1 MQKPMAQS
9 VKNVQNKAC
18 VFVVDD
24 HPLVRSGLS
33 QLINQQTDMFCA
45 AEADCPAEALK
56 TLPLHNP
63 DLLLL
68 DLRLKNSDGLEF
80 IKTLK
85 LQHPSIRVLVLSQFD
100 EELYAERALRA
111 GAHGYIMK
119 ENATD
124 EVLKAIRTV
133 LSGEIY
139 LSRGMTSHFLK
150 KTIASRLPRSND
162 VERLTDRELHVLQLL
177 GTGLSTRETA
187 EQMKLS
193 VKTVE
198 TYREHLK
205 YKLDLESAAALVQYA
220 TQWVEKQSPSPLA
233 ADQPLPAKTWR
244 TPALCNRHSPL
255 SKTLSKLS
263 GDSPDC
269 PRGASLF

>member
-9 VKNVQNKAC
+9 VKSVQKKAC

-33 QLINQQTDMFCA
+33 QLINQQSDMYCA
-45 AEADCPAEALK
+45 AEADCPAGALK
-56 TLPLHNP
+56 SLPLHNP

-68 DLRLKNSDGLEF
+68 DLRLKNSDGLEL

-85 LQHPSIRVLVLSQFD
+85 LQHPSIRILVLSQFD
-100 EELYAERALRA
+100 EELYAERVLRA
-111 GAHGYIMK
+111 GANGYIMK

-133 LSGEIY
+133 LAGEIY
-139 LSRGMTSHFLK
+139 LSREMTSHLLK
-150 KTIASRLPRSND
+150 KTITSRLPRNND

-187 EQMKLS
+187 AQMKLS
-193 VKTVE
+193 IKTVE

-205 YKLDLESAAALVQYA
+205 YKLDLESASALVQYA
-220 TQWVEKQSPSPLA
+220 TQWVEKQSPSPVA
-233 ADQPLPAKTWR
+233 ADQTSAGKDIEKPGALQQAFPLK
-244 TPALCNRHSPL
+244 
-255 SKTLSKLS
+255 
-263 GDSPDC
+263 
-269 PRGASLF
+269 

>member
-1 MQKPMAQS
+1 MAHS
-9 VKNVQNKAC
+9 VKSVQKKAC

-33 QLINQQTDMFCA
+33 QLINQQDDMVCA

-56 TLPLHNP
+56 SLSLHNP

-85 LQHPSIRVLVLSQFD
+85 LQHPSVRILVLSQFD
-100 EELYAERALRA
+100 EELYAERVLRA
-111 GAHGYIMK
+111 GANGYIMK

-133 LSGEIY
+133 LAGEIY
-139 LSRGMTSHFLK
+139 LTREMTNHLLK
-150 KTIASRLPRSND
+150 KSIASRLPRSND

-177 GTGLSTRETA
+177 GTGLSTRKTA

-193 VKTVE
+193 VKTIE

-205 YKLDLESAAALVQYA
+205 YKLDLDSAAALVQYA
-220 TQWVEKQSPSPLA
+220 TQWVEKQSPAPVAAARTIAGKNTENPGAFQQAFPL
-233 ADQPLPAKTWR
+233 K
-244 TPALCNRHSPL
+244 
-255 SKTLSKLS
+255 
-263 GDSPDC
+263 
-269 PRGASLF
+269 